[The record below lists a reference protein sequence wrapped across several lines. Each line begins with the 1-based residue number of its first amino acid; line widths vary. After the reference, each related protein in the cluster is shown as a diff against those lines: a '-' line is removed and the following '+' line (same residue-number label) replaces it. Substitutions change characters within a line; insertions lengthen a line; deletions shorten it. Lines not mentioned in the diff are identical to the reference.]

1 MSRFNHVFDGKESET
16 FECEYCN
23 SLAVVDDDGK
33 LMRMIFNVQGLP
45 IIYEEKDKEKFVRS
59 DGSLRCDCQ
68 D

>member
-16 FECEYCN
+16 FECERCN
-23 SLAVVDDDGK
+23 SLAVIDENGK
-33 LMRMIFNVQGLP
+33 LMRMIFNMQGLP
-45 IIYEEKDKEKFVRS
+45 VIYEEKDKEKFVCS